1 MNQAWM
7 KILFLIAMVGMF
19 AYFTLLKDF
28 WVQTYKKT
36 GLDFGSFFAQYGGLA
51 LGGAAMYMILPAIV
65 LVFPGRS
72 FERYVA
78 TVFIVSPIMYYFTV
92 PGSII

>member
-1 MNQAWM
+1 MDKTWM
-7 KILFLIAMVGMF
+7 KNLFLLAMVGMF
-19 AYFTLLKDF
+19 GYFTLLKDF
-28 WVQTYKKT
+28 WALTYKET
-36 GLDFGSFFAQYGGLA
+36 GVDFGSFFARYGGRA

-65 LVFPGRS
+65 LVFKGRS

-92 PGSII
+92 QGSIL